1 MEEDTRRWSSA
12 RKAEATGTGAH
23 KGHGTMHQGSGLL
36 QVRQGTS
43 GGNENVWF
51 GQPVW
56 ESQLLWEAKENKGNF
71 KIRIRIITWK
81 LHKALI

>member
-1 MEEDTRRWSSA
+1 MEEDARRWSSA
-12 RKAEATGTGAH
+12 GKAEATGTGAH

-36 QVRQGTS
+36 QVRRGTS

-56 ESQLLWEAKENKGNF
+56 ASQLLCEAKENKGNF

-81 LHKALI
+81 LHKVLI